1 MTERLMTQTK
11 PANAHLSVD
20 EIPRPEFQ
28 DPPPTDLLVD
38 HGEPIVSLWHA
49 ASGSLLKASY
59 VARHG
64 GEETQP

>member
-1 MTERLMTQTK
+1 MTQTK

-20 EIPRPEFQ
+20 ELPRPEFL
-28 DPPPTDLLVD
+28 DPPPTDLPYD
-38 HGEPIVSLWHA
+38 HAAPIESLWHA
-49 ASGSLLKASY
+49 ASGSLIKASY